1 MEHFNTFSVIASCQW
16 CCDGKQTPLRGVCM
30 QVCVCVLFHETLCCA
45 KIPPKKRMHKNP
57 LAFCHCFSHSLIVT
71 LHTPFNQG
79 ASRIFEM
86 QRKQH
91 AKSLNAAHLSV
102 SLMHFIYHKLHIFL
116 NLLDFVTPILLLP
129 LSPHLSCFLHYFFFL
144 CWWRDMTTGVCGRL
158 CVVL

>member
-1 MEHFNTFSVIASCQW
+1 MYA
-16 CCDGKQTPLRGVCM
+16 G
-30 QVCVCVLFHETLCCA
+30 VCVCSLPRDSLRCA

-129 LSPHLSCFLHYFFFL
+129 LSPHLSCFLHYFFFFVLVARYGHRCLWPAL
-144 CWWRDMTTGVCGRL
+144 CCAVTVSLRFA
-158 CVVL
+158 